1 MAKVNQPSD
10 VTYTSVN
17 GELHVTLKFS
27 KQFAQKMNNRLD
39 FIQRVVDQEVIKQT
53 TPYVPYQTG
62 MLAKSAVLHTVI
74 GSGRV
79 VYATPYARY
88 LYYGI
93 KYAPSY
99 PITKQGVLVGFYSPP
114 QKFPT
119 SIPLKYNKSF
129 HPLAGAFWFERMKAD
144 KKDVILQAA
153 QRAANM

>member
-1 MAKVNQPSD
+1 MATVKQPNDVNLTP
-10 VTYTSVN
+10 VN
-17 GELHVTLKFS
+17 GELNITLKFS

-39 FIQRVVDQEVIKQT
+39 FVQKVVDQEVIKQT

-93 KYAPSY
+93 KYAPNF
-99 PITKQGVLVGFYSPP
+99 PIIKGGELVGFYSPP
-114 QKFPT
+114 MKFPT
-119 SIPLKYNKSF
+119 NIPLKYNKSF

-144 KKDVILQAA
+144 KKDVILKAA
-153 QRAANM
+153 QRAANS

>member
-1 MAKVNQPSD
+1 MAQVKQPSNIS
-10 VTYTSVN
+10 YTTTN
-17 GELHVTLKFS
+17 GELHVTVKFS
-27 KQFAQKMNNRLD
+27 KQFSQKMNNRLD
-39 FIQRVVDQEVIKQT
+39 FVQKVVDQEVIKQT

-93 KYAPSY
+93 KYAPNF
-99 PITKQGVLVGFYSPP
+99 PIIKGGELVGFYSPP
-114 QKFPT
+114 MKFPT
-119 SIPLKYNKSF
+119 NIPLKYNKSF